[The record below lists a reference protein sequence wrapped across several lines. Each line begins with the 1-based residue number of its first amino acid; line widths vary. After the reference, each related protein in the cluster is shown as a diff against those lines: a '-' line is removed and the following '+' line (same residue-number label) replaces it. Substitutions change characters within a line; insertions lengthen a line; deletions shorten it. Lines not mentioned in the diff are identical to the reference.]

1 MTCGLE
7 NTTRFQGRAFKRHFI
22 VVLFTTRRRSSEQ
35 GTVFTPVCLFT
46 GGSLYDVT
54 SCLAAWSHV
63 PSGWVSG
70 PIFLL
75 EGLPDSDPWTETP
88 LWTEP
93 RPGQRLSTQTPW
105 TETIWTETPLDRDPP
120 CSLCLCCSKRVQ
132 FTASERPTQSLITTA
147 QSR

>member
-46 GGSLYDVT
+46 GESLYDVT
-54 SCLAAWSHV
+54 CLAAWSHV

-93 RPGQRLSTQTPW
+93 RPGQRIPTQRPPGQTPSGQKPPW
-105 TETIWTETPLDRDPP
+105 AETPHVRCVCVAAKESNSPLVNGLP
-120 CSLCLCCSKRVQ
+120 RV
-132 FTASERPTQSLITTA
+132 
-147 QSR
+147 